1 MKVQS
6 SLMREVDHFING
18 AFVPAASGARLTRE
32 NPATGQPLRLIARGD
47 SVDVAQAADAAR
59 RAFEVWGKTPA
70 SERSSILLAIAAGI
84 DARLDELAQLECE
97 DTGKPLSLARSLDIP
112 RAAANFRF
120 YATAILHES
129 SESFL
134 TERPARAINYVL
146 RKPLG
151 TVACISPWNLPLYL
165 FTWKIAPALAAG
177 NCVIAKPSELTPTT
191 ATVLCDIARNA
202 GLPAG
207 VLNVI
212 HGLGAEAGQAIVD
225 CPSVR
230 AVTFTGGTATGR
242 RLAARCGERL
252 IPVSLELGGKNA
264 AIVCADADLA
274 VAVPEI
280 ARSAFLNQ
288 GEICLCS
295 SRILVHRSRMK
306 EFTERFI
313 DATRSLRIGDP
324 LAPESDLGALISK
337 AHRER
342 VMAAIERGVADGGV
356 IATGGE
362 IPRGL
367 PPRVADGAFLQPTV
381 LLGVPHTSA
390 CVQEETF
397 GPVVT
402 IHGFDAHR
410 DAVTMTNG
418 TRYGLAASVWTRD
431 LSRAHRFAAR
441 IDAGTVWVNCWM
453 MRDLRVPFGG
463 VKDSGI
469 GREGGNEA
477 LRFLSDVSNVCI
489 HMGEA
494 L

>member
-1 MKVQS
+1 M
-6 SLMREVDHFING
+6 
-18 AFVPAASGARLTRE
+18 
-32 NPATGQPLRLIARGD
+32 
-47 SVDVAQAADAAR
+47 
-59 RAFEVWGKTPA
+59 WGKTPA
-70 SERSSILLAIAAGI
+70 SERSRILLAIAAGI

-337 AHRER
+337 AHREK

>member
-1 MKVQS
+1 M
-6 SLMREVDHFING
+6 
-18 AFVPAASGARLTRE
+18 
-32 NPATGQPLRLIARGD
+32 
-47 SVDVAQAADAAR
+47 
-59 RAFEVWGKTPA
+59 
-70 SERSSILLAIAAGI
+70 
-84 DARLDELAQLECE
+84 
-97 DTGKPLSLARSLDIP
+97 DIP

-337 AHRER
+337 AHREK

-431 LSRAHRFAAR
+431 LSGAHRFAAR

>member
-70 SERSSILLAIAAGI
+70 SERSRILLAIAAGI

-242 RLAARCGERL
+242 R
-252 IPVSLELGGKNA
+252 
-264 AIVCADADLA
+264 
-274 VAVPEI
+274 
-280 ARSAFLNQ
+280 
-288 GEICLCS
+288 
-295 SRILVHRSRMK
+295 
-306 EFTERFI
+306 
-313 DATRSLRIGDP
+313 
-324 LAPESDLGALISK
+324 
-337 AHRER
+337 
-342 VMAAIERGVADGGV
+342 
-356 IATGGE
+356 
-362 IPRGL
+362 
-367 PPRVADGAFLQPTV
+367 
-381 LLGVPHTSA
+381 
-390 CVQEETF
+390 
-397 GPVVT
+397 
-402 IHGFDAHR
+402 
-410 DAVTMTNG
+410 
-418 TRYGLAASVWTRD
+418 
-431 LSRAHRFAAR
+431 
-441 IDAGTVWVNCWM
+441 
-453 MRDLRVPFGG
+453 
-463 VKDSGI
+463 
-469 GREGGNEA
+469 
-477 LRFLSDVSNVCI
+477 
-489 HMGEA
+489 
-494 L
+494 

>member
-1 MKVQS
+1 M
-6 SLMREVDHFING
+6 
-18 AFVPAASGARLTRE
+18 
-32 NPATGQPLRLIARGD
+32 
-47 SVDVAQAADAAR
+47 
-59 RAFEVWGKTPA
+59 
-70 SERSSILLAIAAGI
+70 
-84 DARLDELAQLECE
+84 
-97 DTGKPLSLARSLDIP
+97 
-112 RAAANFRF
+112 
-120 YATAILHES
+120 
-129 SESFL
+129 
-134 TERPARAINYVL
+134 
-146 RKPLG
+146 
-151 TVACISPWNLPLYL
+151 
-165 FTWKIAPALAAG
+165 
-177 NCVIAKPSELTPTT
+177 
-191 ATVLCDIARNA
+191 
-202 GLPAG
+202 
-207 VLNVI
+207 
-212 HGLGAEAGQAIVD
+212 
-225 CPSVR
+225 
-230 AVTFTGGTATGR
+230 
-242 RLAARCGERL
+242 
-252 IPVSLELGGKNA
+252 SLELGGKNA

-337 AHRER
+337 AHREK